1 MPPDDHY
8 SCSGPGGLK
17 PETSIMKA
25 LWLVKSGTWE
35 IRETLELQPKAGEV
49 RIAVRATGL
58 NFAELMA
65 SQGLYPDAPKLPAV
79 LGYEVAGVIDAV
91 GDGVDTGR
99 IGERVV
105 AMTHFG
111 GHAQHACVPSA
122 LALAIPSQMS
132 YEVAAALP
140 VTYLTAYHMLFFAA
154 NLRAGESVLVQMAA
168 GGVGTAVLQLCR
180 TVPNVTTFGTASVG
194 KHQVLVDNDCTHP
207 IDYHTIDYA
216 AEVRRLTQGRGVDV
230 VLDPLGGRDTLKG
243 YRLLR
248 AGGRIVVYGF
258 ANLQRRRRNLLRLIG
273 QISRVPRFS
282 PLRLMNDN
290 RGVIG
295 VNLGHLSERADL
307 LLDEL
312 QELLALYEQ
321 GKIAPVI
328 DCTLPLERAAE
339 GYARMSSGSNVG
351 KIILTV

>member
-1 MPPDDHY
+1 M
-8 SCSGPGGLK
+8 
-17 PETSIMKA
+17 MKA
-25 LWLVKSGTWE
+25 LWLIKSGTWE
-35 IRETLELQPKAGEV
+35 IRETPEPQPKAGEV
-49 RIAVRATGL
+49 RVAVRATGL

-79 LGYEVAGVIDAV
+79 LGYEVAGIIDAV

-105 AMTHFG
+105 GMTHFG
-111 GHAQHACVPSA
+111 GHAQYACVSSA
-122 LALAIPSQMS
+122 LALAIPPKMP

-207 IDYHTIDYA
+207 IDYHTADYA
-216 AEVRRLTQGRGVDV
+216 AEVRRLTQGRGVDI

-258 ANLQRRRRNLLRLIG
+258 ANLQRRRRNVLRLIG
-273 QISRVPRFS
+273 QVARVPRFS
-282 PLRLMNDN
+282 PLRLMSEN

-295 VNLGHLSERADL
+295 VNLGHLSDRADL
-307 LLDEL
+307 LLGEM
-312 QELLALYEQ
+312 EALLALYDQ
-321 GKIAPVI
+321 AKIAPVI
-328 DCTLPLERAAE
+328 DCALPLERGAD

>member
-1 MPPDDHY
+1 
-8 SCSGPGGLK
+8 
-17 PETSIMKA
+17 MKA
-25 LWLVKSGTWE
+25 LWLIKSGTWE
-35 IRETLELQPKAGEV
+35 IRETPEPQPKAGEV

-91 GDGVDTGR
+91 GDRIDAGR

-105 AMTHFG
+105 GMTHFG
-111 GHAQHACVPSA
+111 GHAQYACVPST
-122 LALAIPSQMS
+122 LALAIPPQMS

-207 IDYHTIDYA
+207 IDYHTVDYA
-216 AEVRRLTQGRGVDV
+216 AEVRRLTQGRGVDI

-258 ANLQRRRRNLLRLIG
+258 ANLQRRRRNVLRLIG
-273 QISRVPRFS
+273 QVARIPRFS
-282 PLRLMNDN
+282 PLRLMSDN

-295 VNLGHLSERADL
+295 VNLGHLSDRADL
-307 LLDEL
+307 LLDEM
-312 QELLALYEQ
+312 QALLALYEQ

-328 DCTLPLERAAE
+328 DCTLPLERGAE
-339 GYARMSSGSNVG
+339 GYARLSSGSNVG

>member
-1 MPPDDHY
+1 
-8 SCSGPGGLK
+8 
-17 PETSIMKA
+17 MKA
-25 LWLVKSGTWE
+25 LWLIKRGTWG
-35 IRETLELQPKAGEV
+35 IRETPDVQPKAGEV

-65 SQGLYPDAPKLPAV
+65 SQGLYPDAPKLPAI

-91 GDGVDTGR
+91 GDGVDTAR

-105 AMTHFG
+105 RMTHFG
-111 GHAQHACVPSA
+111 GHAQYACIPSA
-122 LALAIPSQMS
+122 YAIAIPSRMP

-180 TVPNVTTFGTASVG
+180 TVPNVTTFGTASAG
-194 KHQVLVDNDCTHP
+194 KHQILRDNGCAYP
-207 IDYHTIDYA
+207 IDYHAVDSA
-216 AEVRRLTQGRGVDV
+216 AEVRRLTEGRGVDIA
-230 VLDPLGGRDTLKG
+230 LDPLGGHDTLKS
-243 YRLLR
+243 YELLR

-258 ANLQRRRRNLLRLIG
+258 ANLQRPRRDLLRLIG
-273 QISRVPRFS
+273 QVVRVPRFS

-295 VNLGHLSERADL
+295 VNLERLSDRADL
-307 LLDEL
+307 LLGEM
-312 QELLALYEQ
+312 QALLALSDQ

-328 DCTLPLERAAE
+328 DCVLPLERAAE
-339 GYARMSSGSNVG
+339 GYARMTSGSNVG
-351 KIILTV
+351 KIILAVLERGEVR